1 MIKIPSISMLP
12 LSFQYRPRVAMPS
25 ISLSLLF
32 LLTRFAATA
41 TSSESTSAACKVL
54 RATPS
59 SAAPSSPLEI
69 TVPPYDYGRY
79 SVKQA
84 LKQPSA
90 AAKIIGSY
98 LTKGRDTDAGPTF
111 AVGAL
116 DDCRQLAGLNADFL
130 IAVQLKVLVLVLLE
144 RGKDFLLSVV
154 SGVEIIKADFQG
166 PAKFGRNL
174 LEGNASVVPL
184 SQPVI
189 VVARDGTGNFTTI
202 NDAVA
207 FVPNGTSS
215 DDGYIAI
222 FIRPGVYEENVIVAK
237 SKRNLIMIGAGIDQT
252 VITGNRSVFDGWTT
266 YNSATF
272 AVHGERFIAINI
284 TFENTAGPEKH
295 QAVALRNSADLSS
308 FYRCK
313 FVGYQDTLYAHSL
326 RQFYRDC
333 EIKGTVDFI
342 FGNAASVFQHCTI
355 IARKPLPNQ
364 FIAITAQGRAHPNQ
378 TTGISIH
385 NCTILAES
393 ELNDLKSSTK
403 SYLGRPW
410 KEYSRTVYMQSYI
423 NGFIDPKGW
432 IEWNGTE
439 FALGTLF
446 YGEFD
451 NYGPG
456 SDTSGRVQWTGY
468 TKMNKTQAAEFTVAN
483 FTAGDAWLPAIP
495 YDQGLL

>member
-1 MIKIPSISMLP
+1 MLP

-84 LKQPSA
+84 LKQRQAQRPRSSA
-90 AAKIIGSY
+90 ATSPKAATPTRVQRSQLSLPPRRG
-98 LTKGRDTDAGPTF
+98 AGPARLDRGEGADERGGDEPADLLRMGWKLLEASRSCMECSRMEQRCTGF
-111 AVGAL
+111 SGAGDVSGRPERWGTVGPAA
-116 DDCRQLAGLNADFL
+116 QF
-130 IAVQLKVLVLVLLE
+130 QLKVLVLVLLE

-333 EIKGTVDFI
+333 EIKGT
-342 FGNAASVFQHCTI
+342 
-355 IARKPLPNQ
+355 
-364 FIAITAQGRAHPNQ
+364 
-378 TTGISIH
+378 
-385 NCTILAES
+385 
-393 ELNDLKSSTK
+393 
-403 SYLGRPW
+403 
-410 KEYSRTVYMQSYI
+410 
-423 NGFIDPKGW
+423 
-432 IEWNGTE
+432 
-439 FALGTLF
+439 
-446 YGEFD
+446 
-451 NYGPG
+451 
-456 SDTSGRVQWTGY
+456 
-468 TKMNKTQAAEFTVAN
+468 
-483 FTAGDAWLPAIP
+483 
-495 YDQGLL
+495 